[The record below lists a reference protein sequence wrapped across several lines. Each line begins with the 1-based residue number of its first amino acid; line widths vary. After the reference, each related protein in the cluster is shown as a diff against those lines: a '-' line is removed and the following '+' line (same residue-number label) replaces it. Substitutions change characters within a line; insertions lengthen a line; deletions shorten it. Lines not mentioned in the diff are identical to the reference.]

1 MLVRGWV
8 PNCTGQPSSLQC
20 HRAGQGG
27 LGGLGTGDTVLP
39 CQETSD
45 FIPSISATF
54 FMPAIGLARH
64 WEGRKTK
71 KA

>member
-1 MLVRGWV
+1 MRGWV
-8 PNCTGQPSSLQC
+8 PNRTRQPSSLQC
-20 HRAGQGG
+20 HRADVGQ
-27 LGGLGTGDTVLP
+27 GGLGTGDTVLP

-45 FIPSISATF
+45 FNPSISVTF
-54 FMPAIGLARH
+54 FMLAIGLSRH